1 MQEDVSDLE
10 KVLKDLGTD
19 EIFASCIGAYIRGRG
34 SIKFKDIPG
43 LKPIWNKLAESQDL
57 IGWDNF
63 MEGKISK
70 EFRKVVRIH
79 LIWARGIFSAEDW
92 SKQLVDR
99 IIKMTHGQ
107 WLYRNAVVHEQMSDG
122 LTRIEQEDILARIEE
137 QFDQGADK
145 LREDDEYLLEVD
157 FETLWSKSGRTK
169 KYWLRAIESARKRE
183 ESDDESSEEEE
194 DVRPQRKR
202 RKNKTSNKNR

>member
-1 MQEDVSDLE
+1 M
-10 KVLKDLGTD
+10 
-19 EIFASCIGAYIRGRG
+19 
-34 SIKFKDIPG
+34 
-43 LKPIWNKLAESQDL
+43 
-57 IGWDNF
+57 
-63 MEGKISK
+63 
-70 EFRKVVRIH
+70 VRIH

-202 RKNKTSNKNR
+202 RKNKTSNINRRKPIGQEKEPTQRQRTQGTNLSSQRRKREV